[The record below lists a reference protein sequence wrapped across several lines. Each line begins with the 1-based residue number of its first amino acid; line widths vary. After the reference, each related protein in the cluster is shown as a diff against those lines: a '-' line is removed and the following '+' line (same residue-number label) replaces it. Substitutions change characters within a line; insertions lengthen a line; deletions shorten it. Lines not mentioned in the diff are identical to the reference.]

1 LKLDTTPAPQTF
13 TIKARKID
21 TLASENIFMSLYE
34 PLLDSKAGPFSANSK
49 SWSQDLFRIKFVMSE
64 GSEETEGSVN
74 ESDAH
79 SFKTKAE

>member
-13 TIKARKID
+13 TIKAKKID
-21 TLASENIFMSLYE
+21 TLTFENIFMSLHE

-49 SWSQDLFRIKFVMSE
+49 KLVAGSFPIKFVMSE